1 MVSNVVAT
9 KHRAVSDTIIER
21 SAGAAAISAKA
32 LALALTQDVQIADC
46 VWDIGTDLTH
56 EHAHRLELVTEGKSV
71 RVYFRELE
79 LTTADNASRSKRI
92 DERLQRAIA
101 QLTQRPP
108 APTYAY
114 R

>member
-1 MVSNVVAT
+1 M
-9 KHRAVSDTIIER
+9 SDTVIER

-32 LALALTQDVQIADC
+32 LALALAQEVEIVDC
-46 VWDIGTDLTH
+46 VWDIGADLTH
-56 EHAHRLELVTEGKSV
+56 EHAHRLELVTAGKSV

-79 LTTADNASRSKRI
+79 LTTADNSSRSKRI

-101 QLTQRPP
+101 QLQQRAP

>member
-1 MVSNVVAT
+1 M
-9 KHRAVSDTIIER
+9 SDTIIER

-32 LALALTQDVQIADC
+32 LSIALALDVQIADC
-46 VWDIGTDLTH
+46 VWDIGADLAH
-56 EHAHRLELVTEGKSV
+56 EHAHRLELVTAAKSV

-79 LTTADNASRSKRI
+79 LTTAGNASRSRRI

-101 QLTQRPP
+101 QLTQRVP